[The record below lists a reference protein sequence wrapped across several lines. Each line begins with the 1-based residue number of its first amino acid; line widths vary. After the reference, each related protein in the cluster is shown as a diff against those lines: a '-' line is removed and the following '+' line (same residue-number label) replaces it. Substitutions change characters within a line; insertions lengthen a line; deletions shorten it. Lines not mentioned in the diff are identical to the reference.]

1 VSGAA
6 GSVVLAPPMTVAQA
20 RRALTDRLRERGFD
34 TPDLD
39 ARLLVGHAL
48 GLDHSALAVAPARG
62 LTQAETGR
70 IDALLARRLAHE
82 PVARIR
88 GSKEFWSLPL
98 AVTTDVLVPR
108 PETETVVEAALEVVA
123 RDRALR
129 IADLGTGSGAILLAL
144 LSELPSAYG
153 IGTDRSER
161 ALAVARRNAVDL
173 GLAGRATFVACHF
186 ADAVAG
192 ACDLVVANPPYIPS
206 DDIAT
211 LAPEVRDH
219 DPRLALDGGRD
230 GLAAYRAI
238 AADAARVLAP
248 GGWVAVEIGI
258 GQAEAVAALLAQ
270 HGLVVPCE
278 PRRDLA
284 GRPRVVM
291 GRHLGQDRAGRVP
304 PPDLPADP

>member
-1 VSGAA
+1 MSRDADSG
-6 GSVVLAPPMTVAQA
+6 VLAPSMTIAQA
-20 RRALTDRLRERGFD
+20 RRTVADSLRGRGFD

-48 GLDHSALAVAPARG
+48 GLDHSAIAVASTRA
-62 LTQAETGR
+62 LTQAETER
-70 IDALLARRLAHE
+70 LDAVLARRLAHE

-98 AVTTDVLVPR
+98 AVTPDVLVPR
-108 PETETVVEAALEVVA
+108 PETETVVEAALAVVA
-123 RDRALR
+123 RDRAPR

-144 LSELPSAYG
+144 LSELPTARG

-161 ALAVARRNAVDL
+161 ALAVARRNADDL
-173 GLAGRATFVACHF
+173 GLADRAAFVACDF
-186 ADAVAG
+186 ADAIAG

-206 DDIAT
+206 GDIAT
-211 LAPEVRDH
+211 LAPEVRDY
-219 DPRLALDGGRD
+219 DPRLALDGGHD

-248 GGWVAVEIGI
+248 GGWLAVEIGI
-258 GQAEAVAALLAQ
+258 GQAEAVAALLTQ
-270 HGLVVPCE
+270 HGLAVPRE
-278 PRRDLA
+278 THRDLA

-291 GRHLGQDRAGRVP
+291 GRRLGER
-304 PPDLPADP
+304 LP